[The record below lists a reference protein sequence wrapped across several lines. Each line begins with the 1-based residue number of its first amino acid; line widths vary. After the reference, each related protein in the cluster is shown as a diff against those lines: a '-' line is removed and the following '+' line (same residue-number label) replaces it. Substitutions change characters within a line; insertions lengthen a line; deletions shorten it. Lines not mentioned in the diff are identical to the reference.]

1 MTGTA
6 PGASDYRLIQRL
18 PGGEATAIV
27 RDNEVAPVLS
37 FTLFPSEASEGGSL
51 RVRLEGEFTGAARAE
66 DTVFELT
73 VGGSGDTALSVADY
87 SIQGGAFPPL
97 VINAGEK
104 ALPGFFFNLL
114 LVQDRIDEGDSEV
127 LSIVANQ
134 VVDAG
139 EQAVIAPASAVFTIT
154 DDDRA
159 GIAVPGLTA
168 RQRTLAAG
176 DTLSYEMMLTSQP
189 AASVDVVASVA
200 TVANSSAMVSDLTAS
215 VASLTFTQ
223 ANWDTPQSIVFNVA
237 ASLTMFGELRVRHA
251 VTSTDANYNGRPVAS
266 IGVTLVNIGLVVSPM
281 ALEVAE
287 GGSGTYQVSLVS
299 QPDAAVTVQPE
310 VPAGLS
316 VAPAA
321 LTFDGDTWQTPLIF
335 TVTAAD
341 NNLSDGERALII
353 VNRGDAIGT
362 TSNYENV
369 PSAPVEVTVTDNDPA
384 PTQLTLT
391 LEPDVNIGESGGVV
405 ELNLV
410 AVLNNS
416 PFAVMKFLFLTI
428 EDPPQTTAAA
438 TDFAITTIANT
449 PLVPGAEASVQFPAG
464 QNRLVVPLRITP
476 TPDRL
481 DEEDEIIVLA
491 VELETT
497 ALETS
502 INLTIVDDDTAAI
515 NVGLSAQPIRAG
527 EELVYTVQLTS
538 QPTADVVFA
547 VSVLPAAG
555 SAAKAADVTLSPTS
569 WTFTPG
575 TWDTPQMITFTVADP
590 LMTFGELL
598 LRHQV
603 TTSDANYGAISV
615 SDIPITL
622 VDVGLVVSPL
632 SLDLAEGATG
642 SYEVSLISQP
652 DGRVIVHTE
661 APAGLRVTP
670 AVLTFNIGGWD
681 TAQVVTVTAIEN
693 TLADGDRLLTIVN
706 RVEVPAGPSGG
717 TNYEG
722 APSVPVGVTVEDDDP
737 APTQVTLTL
746 EPPGGA
752 NVPESGSANVPHLV
766 VELNN
771 SPFAV
776 AKYLTLT
783 INVSDTAAAATDFAI
798 EVFPGTADAAP
809 LGLTDMVSVQI
820 PAELNRFRVPIR
832 ITPTPDRLD
841 EEDENIAIVASV
853 EDVAASDF
861 VLLTIVDDDEAGI
874 DLVGLNRQ
882 NVREG
887 DEVVWTVAL
896 RSQPTEDV
904 MVAVSVSAVTGSSAM
919 VSDVT
924 LSSTS
929 LTFTSGTWETPQ
941 TVMLTVAGSLTTFG
955 GLQVQHKGTSSDAD
969 YSGRTAAPVE
979 VTLVDVG
986 LVVLPASLELD
997 EGGAGSYQVKLISQ
1011 PDSGVTVHIEA
1022 PAGEGLSVNP
1032 AALTFDSNTWDTAQE
1047 VQVTAAENDLSSGD
1061 RVLEIAN
1068 RVEAAGDY
1076 ANAPSF
1082 SVVVTLADDEKPP
1095 VLRLTLIP
1103 SAAVEGNG
1111 GSQSQR
1117 DVPVTLRALFTG
1129 PARSDDTVFNLAT
1142 VGAGDTAVWGV
1153 DYNIT
1158 SLPPD
1163 LTIAAGQKMRDIEF
1177 TLQLVQDGF
1186 DEGAAETL
1194 SITASQFVDG
1204 GGEAV
1209 IDPASA
1215 VFRIVDDD
1223 TVGILVGLRSR
1234 NVRKEN
1240 VLVYEVVLT
1249 SEPRDDVVIAVSIT
1263 PPAGIT
1269 PPSSIT
1275 FDQTPLTF
1283 TSMTWSER
1291 QTVSLTVATVVA
1303 EENLGDYVIG
1313 HSVTSTDDTDYNQFP
1328 IADRTLGLIDVE
1340 LSLALLELRLERA
1353 DAAPLTLTPEDGGA
1367 GFDPTILA
1375 YSASIPFDAG
1385 RLLIR
1390 AVPMVSQT
1398 LTVDGTVGGE
1408 PVQNPAEV
1416 HLFSV
1421 PAGAGDGDPIGLDST
1436 VRRLLPRDQD
1446 KFEFRVRVSV
1456 QPLPASDDPVELMTY
1471 TLTLNR
1477 ALPAEPRLEVFL
1489 ASDTERTTRTEP
1501 VTELAAFRAD
1511 EDEVELILVVRAGA
1525 GSYAIEDVM
1534 LAGMGSANVE
1544 LELVAEEETPPDRV
1558 FEFETRVRLQRANP
1572 GANPQDIDF
1581 AVMLT
1586 ATPERPLAAGDE
1598 APTAELRGT
1607 LLADSPTVTE
1617 INATYRG
1624 HDQPDAAPD
1633 AAVPAGGEIRVS
1645 DNGPATITLE
1655 VVRTGGG
1662 VRPFNRQASFT
1673 LEVIGAGSRL
1683 TRVGNSFGITAGP
1696 MLTLAVNA
1704 IGVDLENIDNPPD
1717 LIFTVVFEEPSA
1729 AIRPQAGAAPLFNY
1743 YSELGDARPL
1753 FAFVG
1758 EENQLP
1764 LAVALDEDSTPLA
1777 DGILG
1782 DLPLTVT
1789 VTASRPG
1796 DVTLSLSAV
1805 APGELPSR
1813 ELLFEVAQPQT
1824 NVAVEVSVAEVDVD
1838 SRVVIVAPLNFVAHL
1853 LRLEHEPR
1861 VALEQEPMIILPFSL
1876 EDELMDGAPGLNPGS
1891 SWTLAVANEQQLAD
1905 HGYEVEEVIPIEVLD
1920 VFTQISTTLG
1930 VSYTKETITRTFGL
1944 DGGVQEI
1951 RTAPAPVET
1960 SDISVTTLN
1969 QFSAQL
1975 SMQTETVVLKG
1986 TYVAANA
1993 DVRMRPGLQTRTLRL
2008 RRTDGPAVTSRLV
2021 LTFDY
2026 SPAAAGVPSGSFNR
2040 VVTIAGGSEPV
2051 PEARIFAAG
2060 RELAAGDVVVLPRGG
2075 SALLELVVS
2084 NLPGEDG
2091 GVLMPQMED
2100 VVFRNHQD
2108 LVITRGQGELDEI
2121 NRRYVLPL
2129 TVTLAENA
2137 AGPNYD
2143 VSITVPLAG
2152 RPAVAAS
2159 FRVDVN
2165 DPPQYDSNSPIVLEV
2180 EESGGTETVGIVE
2193 FPLRIVD
2200 PDGGLQPLDAADL
2213 MLEVVGFTGPFA
2225 VSGASETGVPYFD
2238 LEFSTVQ
2245 ASGDDSGNALDL
2257 ILTLTGKLATPF
2269 GAVVELRLFGAT
2281 DGYEVLDQRLSVRV
2295 SHVEST
2301 FDLETMT
2308 TPLLA
2313 GEVPTEVLL
2322 SKFTDGSRDGAGAH
2336 PTEVLVLD
2344 APPHLLVRY
2353 DAADRQTPVVTIR
2366 NLDPANLRP
2375 QTVRLVAFDSQGDR
2389 KEVVLTINP
2398 VRQLPE
2404 IEAPHPLLV
2413 VAGAM
2418 APAVR
2423 RVMFVGNQPPDV
2435 AWTVSGEPAN
2445 VTATPMKD
2453 DRGAYVDVEVTASLA
2468 VAAGTEFVL
2477 ELTATDNGHD
2487 QRRTVKLPV
2496 VVVAADSRPRL
2507 NLSVKAASDEAGTD
2521 KMTISSFI
2529 ATDTLFLFV
2538 EALPDGVGLDPL
2550 TATIRI
2556 DSITSGTLLWQ
2567 TTTVRALAL
2576 AAQPIS
2582 VLLPPAALTA
2592 LVADDLLQVSIT
2604 ILAATGAVAQDSLRY
2619 RVRPAE
2625 TAVEAVKD
2633 SDNDGLPDMA
2643 DDENAGA
2650 ADLGP
2655 IAAALASTTD
2665 AQLRPDLELSLGHRA
2680 RSVGLGGCGVVSLML
2695 DLDTGGIVN
2704 SLMGCGVVNFAEF
2717 PSSNEIQTAL
2727 TAGDFAAGDGYR
2739 LFDLRVTFDSS
2750 ATDDD
2755 DLVLLSLPAHPSPDQ
2770 FYRVH
2775 RFDGTELV
2783 PALSAALPAALS
2795 AAPGGLAQVNDCNT
2809 CLYAVDGDRDGSV
2822 ELLLL
2827 LESVQRPPE
2836 FSSSLLKRV
2845 AVLAL
2850 PAGGD
2855 ATATPV
2861 LSISLAELFG
2871 EALLNGTM
2879 TPDVRVTQ
2887 VTGSGNVTGELEED
2901 RANLRLIGLKH
2912 TPMGPEEVR
2921 IELLDGT
2928 VPVSTLILQFSV
2940 PNRPPVVTFLLDGV
2954 ETTSLML
2961 FSRHHGDGRGGADP

>member
-1 MTGTA
+1 M
-6 PGASDYRLIQRL
+6 
-18 PGGEATAIV
+18 
-27 RDNEVAPVLS
+27 
-37 FTLFPSEASEGGSL
+37 
-51 RVRLEGEFTGAARAE
+51 
-66 DTVFELT
+66 
-73 VGGSGDTALSVADY
+73 
-87 SIQGGAFPPL
+87 
-97 VINAGEK
+97 
-104 ALPGFFFNLL
+104 
-114 LVQDRIDEGDSEV
+114 
-127 LSIVANQ
+127 
-134 VVDAG
+134 
-139 EQAVIAPASAVFTIT
+139 
-154 DDDRA
+154 
-159 GIAVPGLTA
+159 
-168 RQRTLAAG
+168 
-176 DTLSYEMMLTSQP
+176 
-189 AASVDVVASVA
+189 
-200 TVANSSAMVSDLTAS
+200 
-215 VASLTFTQ
+215 
-223 ANWDTPQSIVFNVA
+223 
-237 ASLTMFGELRVRHA
+237 
-251 VTSTDANYNGRPVAS
+251 
-266 IGVTLVNIGLVVSPM
+266 
-281 ALEVAE
+281 
-287 GGSGTYQVSLVS
+287 
-299 QPDAAVTVQPE
+299 
-310 VPAGLS
+310 
-316 VAPAA
+316 
-321 LTFDGDTWQTPLIF
+321 
-335 TVTAAD
+335 
-341 NNLSDGERALII
+341 
-353 VNRGDAIGT
+353 
-362 TSNYENV
+362 
-369 PSAPVEVTVTDNDPA
+369 
-384 PTQLTLT
+384 
-391 LEPDVNIGESGGVV
+391 
-405 ELNLV
+405 
-410 AVLNNS
+410 
-416 PFAVMKFLFLTI
+416 
-428 EDPPQTTAAA
+428 
-438 TDFAITTIANT
+438 
-449 PLVPGAEASVQFPAG
+449 
-464 QNRLVVPLRITP
+464 
-476 TPDRL
+476 
-481 DEEDEIIVLA
+481 
-491 VELETT
+491 
-497 ALETS
+497 
-502 INLTIVDDDTAAI
+502 
-515 NVGLSAQPIRAG
+515 
-527 EELVYTVQLTS
+527 
-538 QPTADVVFA
+538 
-547 VSVLPAAG
+547 
-555 SAAKAADVTLSPTS
+555 
-569 WTFTPG
+569 
-575 TWDTPQMITFTVADP
+575 
-590 LMTFGELL
+590 
-598 LRHQV
+598 
-603 TTSDANYGAISV
+603 
-615 SDIPITL
+615 
-622 VDVGLVVSPL
+622 
-632 SLDLAEGATG
+632 
-642 SYEVSLISQP
+642 
-652 DGRVIVHTE
+652 
-661 APAGLRVTP
+661 
-670 AVLTFNIGGWD
+670 
-681 TAQVVTVTAIEN
+681 
-693 TLADGDRLLTIVN
+693 
-706 RVEVPAGPSGG
+706 
-717 TNYEG
+717 
-722 APSVPVGVTVEDDDP
+722 
-737 APTQVTLTL
+737 
-746 EPPGGA
+746 
-752 NVPESGSANVPHLV
+752 
-766 VELNN
+766 
-771 SPFAV
+771 
-776 AKYLTLT
+776 
-783 INVSDTAAAATDFAI
+783 
-798 EVFPGTADAAP
+798 
-809 LGLTDMVSVQI
+809 
-820 PAELNRFRVPIR
+820 PIR
-832 ITPTPDRLD
+832 ITPTHDRLD

-882 NVREG
+882 NVRE
-887 DEVVWTVAL
+887 DDVIAWTVAL

-904 MVAVSVSAVTGSSAM
+904 MVAVSVSAVTDSSAM

-969 YSGRTAAPVE
+969 YSGRTATPVE

-986 LVVLPASLELD
+986 LVVLPASLKLD

-1022 PAGEGLSVNP
+1022 PAGEGLSVAP

-1061 RVLEIAN
+1061 RVLPIAN

-1111 GSQSQR
+1111 GSQSLR

-1291 QTVSLTVATVVA
+1291 QTVSLTVANVVA
-1303 EENLGDYVIG
+1303 EGNLGDYVIG

-1367 GFDPTILA
+1367 GFDPTVLA

-1456 QPLPASDDPVELMTY
+1456 QPLPDSDDPVELMTY

-1581 AVMLT
+1581 TVMLT

-1662 VRPFNRQASFT
+1662 VRPFNQQASFT
-1673 LEVIGAGSRL
+1673 FVVTAIGSRVNQEDNIFGV
-1683 TRVGNSFGITAGP
+1683 TVGSDLVVAVTATGNDFL
-1696 MLTLAVNA
+1696 MNT
-1704 IGVDLENIDNPPD
+1704 DNPPD
-1717 LIFTVVFEEPSA
+1717 LIFTVVFEKPSA

-1764 LAVALDEDSTPLA
+1764 LAVALDEDSTFLA

-1782 DLPLTVT
+1782 DLPVTVT

-1805 APGELPSR
+1805 APGESGPSR

-1824 NVAVEVSVAEVDVD
+1824 NIAVEVSVAEVDVD
-1838 SRVVIVAPLNFVAHL
+1838 PRVIVAPLNFVAHL
-1853 LRLEHEPR
+1853 LRLEHEER
-1861 VALEQEPMIILPFSL
+1861 VDIEQEPMIILPFSL

-1905 HGYEVEEVIPIEVLD
+1905 HGYAVEEVIIVTPTTRVSEILTRVTIVEATQTQTEEVEYTRETRTLVLRGEVESETATGPLTLSADDLSPETLALFTPQLRTVTLVVSEIEATYEVA
-1920 VFTQISTTLG
+1920 TSEQQGALG
-1930 VSYTKETITRTFGL
+1930 VSTRL
-1944 DGGVQEI
+1944 
-1951 RTAPAPVET
+1951 
-1960 SDISVTTLN
+1960 
-1969 QFSAQL
+1969 
-1975 SMQTETVVLKG
+1975 
-1986 TYVAANA
+1986 
-1993 DVRMRPGLQTRTLRL
+1993 LRL
-2008 RRTDGPAVTSRLV
+2008 RRADDATGRAPTSRLV

-2026 SPAAAGVPSGSFNR
+2026 RPAAAGGPSGSFNR

-2060 RELAAGDVVVLPRGG
+2060 RELAASDVVVLPRGG

-2091 GVLMPQMED
+2091 EVLMPQMED

-2108 LVITRGQGELDEI
+2108 LVITRGEGELDEI

-2137 AGPNYD
+2137 AGPNYQ

-2165 DPPQYDSNSPIVLEV
+2165 DPPRYELGQGQTLPLEV
-2180 EESGGTETVGIVE
+2180 DESGGTETVGIVE

-2200 PDGGLQPLDAADL
+2200 PDGGLQQLAAADL
-2213 MLEVVGFTGPFA
+2213 MLEVVGFADAAVDPIEPFA
-2225 VSGASETGVPYFD
+2225 VDRASEVRVPYFD
-2238 LEFSTVQ
+2238 LEFSAIEFQ
-2245 ASGDDSGNALDL
+2245 DGGEGYDNALSMT
-2257 ILTLTGKLATPF
+2257 LTLTGKLATPF

-2295 SHVEST
+2295 LHVEST

-2398 VRQLPE
+2398 VQQLPE

-2477 ELTATDNGHD
+2477 ELTATDNGHN

-2496 VVVAADSRPRL
+2496 AVVAADSRPRL
-2507 NLSVKAASDEAGTD
+2507 NLSVKAATDEAGTD

-2529 ATDTLFLFV
+2529 ATDTLSLFV
-2538 EALPDGVGLDPL
+2538 EADLDGVGLDPL

-2556 DSITSGTLLWQ
+2556 DSITSGTLIWQ
-2567 TTTVRALAL
+2567 TTTIRALAL

-2655 IAAALASTTD
+2655 IAAALASVTN
-2665 AQLRPDLELSLGHRA
+2665 AGASVRQDLPPSLSLGDRA
-2680 RSVGLGGCGVVSLML
+2680 RSVGLGDCGELSLTL
-2695 DLDTGGIVN
+2695 TLGVGGI
-2704 SLMGCGVVNFAEF
+2704 SLTGCEGIDVAAGF
-2717 PSSNEIQTAL
+2717 PSSAAIETAL
-2727 TAGDFAAGDGYR
+2727 TVGNFAHGNYR
-2739 LFDLRVTFDSS
+2739 LFDLRVTFDS
-2750 ATDDD
+2750 AAAAAAGVDE
-2755 DLVLLSLPAHPSPDQ
+2755 LVLLSLPAHPSPDQ
-2770 FYRVH
+2770 FYRVD
-2775 RFDGTELV
+2775 RFDGASFTL
-2783 PALSAALPAALS
+2783 ALRAGLPAALS
-2795 AAPGGLAQVNDCNT
+2795 TPAPGVLRGVGECET

-2827 LESVQRPPE
+2827 LRSVTRKAAAFP
-2836 FSSSLLKRV
+2836 SLYRTRIT
-2845 AVLAL
+2845 AL
-2850 PAGGD
+2850 PAAVGD
-2855 ATATPV
+2855 QPPTLTIP
-2861 LSISLAELFG
+2861 LTDLFG
-2871 EALLNGTM
+2871 VDLINQFAPPM
-2879 TPDVRVTQ
+2879 VRVSQ

-2912 TPMGPEEVR
+2912 TPMGPADVQ
-2921 IELLDGT
+2921 ILLFREGMGGIAAA
-2928 VPVSTLILQFSV
+2928 TLTIRVSV

-2954 ETTSLML
+2954 EITSTLML
-2961 FSRHHGDGRGGADP
+2961 TPGITETVVVVRILDPDGDKGFSLALTGAGNVIATPVSRVVRTLVGGASVDVVEHRLLLSSDRPRAPVPVRLSVTDVTADVSDRSSPSVPDALIVCFVNANGVCPSAPPAAGGGGGGGATGLLWLAATGGAFSLRIRRRWRAARRLRTRPSTNPPSAAAPRSPSSRHLSVVRFLRQKARFFVFGAFQSPARSRGACL

>member
-1 MTGTA
+1 MV
-6 PGASDYRLIQRL
+6 PVRLRAL
-18 PGGEATAIV
+18 FVGPARSEATVFNLTI
-27 RDNEVAPVLS
+27 
-37 FTLFPSEASEGGSL
+37 GG
-51 RVRLEGEFTGAARAE
+51 A
-66 DTVFELT
+66 
-73 VGGSGDTALSVADY
+73 GDTAARTLDY
-87 SIQGGAFPPL
+87 DIPS
-97 VINAGEK
+97 
-104 ALPGFFFNLL
+104 ALPQLTIAAGQKVRQLNFNLQ
-114 LVQDRIDEGDSEV
+114 LVQDDLDEGADET
-127 LSIVANQ
+127 LSITASQFVAGGGQ
-134 VVDAG
+134 I
-139 EQAVIAPASAVFTIT
+139 VIAAASAVFTIT
-154 DDDRA
+154 DDDTA
-159 GIAVPGLTA
+159 G
-168 RQRTLAAG
+168 
-176 DTLSYEMMLTSQP
+176 
-189 AASVDVVASVA
+189 
-200 TVANSSAMVSDLTAS
+200 
-215 VASLTFTQ
+215 
-223 ANWDTPQSIVFNVA
+223 
-237 ASLTMFGELRVRHA
+237 VR
-251 VTSTDANYNGRPVAS
+251 
-266 IGVTLVNIGLVVSPM
+266 
-281 ALEVAE
+281 
-287 GGSGTYQVSLVS
+287 
-299 QPDAAVTVQPE
+299 
-310 VPAGLS
+310 
-316 VAPAA
+316 
-321 LTFDGDTWQTPLIF
+321 
-335 TVTAAD
+335 
-341 NNLSDGERALII
+341 
-353 VNRGDAIGT
+353 
-362 TSNYENV
+362 
-369 PSAPVEVTVTDNDPA
+369 
-384 PTQLTLT
+384 
-391 LEPDVNIGESGGVV
+391 
-405 ELNLV
+405 
-410 AVLNNS
+410 
-416 PFAVMKFLFLTI
+416 
-428 EDPPQTTAAA
+428 
-438 TDFAITTIANT
+438 
-449 PLVPGAEASVQFPAG
+449 
-464 QNRLVVPLRITP
+464 
-476 TPDRL
+476 
-481 DEEDEIIVLA
+481 
-491 VELETT
+491 
-497 ALETS
+497 
-502 INLTIVDDDTAAI
+502 
-515 NVGLSAQPIRAG
+515 
-527 EELVYTVQLTS
+527 
-538 QPTADVVFA
+538 
-547 VSVLPAAG
+547 
-555 SAAKAADVTLSPTS
+555 
-569 WTFTPG
+569 
-575 TWDTPQMITFTVADP
+575 
-590 LMTFGELL
+590 
-598 LRHQV
+598 
-603 TTSDANYGAISV
+603 
-615 SDIPITL
+615 
-622 VDVGLVVSPL
+622 
-632 SLDLAEGATG
+632 
-642 SYEVSLISQP
+642 
-652 DGRVIVHTE
+652 
-661 APAGLRVTP
+661 
-670 AVLTFNIGGWD
+670 
-681 TAQVVTVTAIEN
+681 
-693 TLADGDRLLTIVN
+693 
-706 RVEVPAGPSGG
+706 
-717 TNYEG
+717 
-722 APSVPVGVTVEDDDP
+722 
-737 APTQVTLTL
+737 
-746 EPPGGA
+746 
-752 NVPESGSANVPHLV
+752 
-766 VELNN
+766 
-771 SPFAV
+771 
-776 AKYLTLT
+776 
-783 INVSDTAAAATDFAI
+783 
-798 EVFPGTADAAP
+798 
-809 LGLTDMVSVQI
+809 
-820 PAELNRFRVPIR
+820 
-832 ITPTPDRLD
+832 
-841 EEDENIAIVASV
+841 
-853 EDVAASDF
+853 
-861 VLLTIVDDDEAGI
+861 
-874 DLVGLNRQ
+874 
-882 NVREG
+882 
-887 DEVVWTVAL
+887 
-896 RSQPTEDV
+896 
-904 MVAVSVSAVTGSSAM
+904 
-919 VSDVT
+919 
-924 LSSTS
+924 
-929 LTFTSGTWETPQ
+929 
-941 TVMLTVAGSLTTFG
+941 
-955 GLQVQHKGTSSDAD
+955 
-969 YSGRTAAPVE
+969 
-979 VTLVDVG
+979 
-986 LVVLPASLELD
+986 
-997 EGGAGSYQVKLISQ
+997 
-1011 PDSGVTVHIEA
+1011 
-1022 PAGEGLSVNP
+1022 
-1032 AALTFDSNTWDTAQE
+1032 
-1047 VQVTAAENDLSSGD
+1047 
-1061 RVLEIAN
+1061 
-1068 RVEAAGDY
+1068 
-1076 ANAPSF
+1076 
-1082 SVVVTLADDEKPP
+1082 
-1095 VLRLTLIP
+1095 
-1103 SAAVEGNG
+1103 
-1111 GSQSQR
+1111 
-1117 DVPVTLRALFTG
+1117 
-1129 PARSDDTVFNLAT
+1129 
-1142 VGAGDTAVWGV
+1142 
-1153 DYNIT
+1153 
-1158 SLPPD
+1158 
-1163 LTIAAGQKMRDIEF
+1163 
-1177 TLQLVQDGF
+1177 
-1186 DEGAAETL
+1186 
-1194 SITASQFVDG
+1194 
-1204 GGEAV
+1204 
-1209 IDPASA
+1209 
-1215 VFRIVDDD
+1215 
-1223 TVGILVGLRSR
+1223 VGLRDQS
-1234 NVRKEN
+1234 VRKEN
-1240 VLVYEVVLT
+1240 VVVYEVVLT
-1249 SEPRDDVVIAVSIT
+1249 SEPTANVVVTVAVT
-1263 PPAGIT
+1263 LPAGIT

-1275 FDQTPLTF
+1275 VPPTSLTF
-1283 TSMTWSER
+1283 APGDWNQPQRVT
-1291 QTVSLTVATVVA
+1291 LTVAAVVA
-1303 EENLGDYVIG
+1303 EENLGDYIID
-1313 HSVTSTDDTDYNQFP
+1313 HSVTSADPNYDQFF
-1328 IADRTLGLIDVE
+1328 IADRTLGLIDVD
-1340 LSLALLELRLERA
+1340 LSLALLELRVSGGG
-1353 DAAPLTLTPEDGGA
+1353 DPLTLEREGGGA
-1367 GFDPTILA
+1367 GFEPGV
-1375 YSASIPFDAG
+1375 YRASIPFEA
-1385 RLLIR
+1385 RLAFIR
-1390 AVPMVSQT
+1390 AVPTASQS
-1398 LTVDGTVGGE
+1398 LA
-1408 PVQNPAEV
+1408 VQNRAEV

-1421 PAGAGDGDPIGLDST
+1421 PAAAGDGAPIGLDES
-1436 VRRLLPRDQD
+1436 VRRPLPGGEDQ
-1446 KFEFRVRVSV
+1446 FEFRVRVSV
-1456 QPLPASDDPVELMTY
+1456 QPLPPSDDPVVLATY
-1471 TLTLNR
+1471 TLKLNR
-1477 ALPAEPRLEVFL
+1477 ALPAAPRLEIFL

-1501 VTELAAFRAD
+1501 VTELAAFSAD
-1511 EDEVELILVVRAGA
+1511 VDEVELILVVRAGA
-1525 GSYAIEDVM
+1525 SSYAIEDVM
-1534 LAGMGSANVE
+1534 LAGMGSDQVE
-1544 LELVAEEETPPDRV
+1544 LGTPEHTRPGGV
-1558 FEFETRVRLQRANP
+1558 FDFETRVRLQRLNP
-1572 GANPQDIDF
+1572 TTNPQDIDF
-1581 AVMLT
+1581 TVMLT

-1645 DNGPATITLE
+1645 DNGPATLTLT

-1662 VRPFNRQASFT
+1662 VRPFNQQASFT

-1717 LIFTVVFEEPSA
+1717 LIFTVVFEKPSA

-1782 DLPLTVT
+1782 DLPVTVT

-1824 NVAVEVSVAEVDVD
+1824 NVAVEVSVVEVDVD

-1853 LRLEHEPR
+1853 LRLEHEDR
-1861 VALEQEPMIILPFSL
+1861 VTIDREPIILPFSL
-1876 EDELMDGAPGLNPGS
+1876 EDGPPGLNPGS

-2040 VVTIAGGSEPV
+2040 VVTIAGGREPV

-2060 RELAAGDVVVLPRGG
+2060 RELAASDVVVLPRGG

-2108 LVITRGQGELDEI
+2108 LVIIRGQGELDEI

-2137 AGPNYD
+2137 AGPNYE

-2165 DPPQYDSNSPIVLEV
+2165 DPPQYDSDSPIVLEV

-2366 NLDPANLRP
+2366 NLDPANLRR

-2413 VAGAM
+2413 VAGAP

-2445 VTATPMKD
+2445 VTATP
-2453 DRGAYVDVEVTASLA
+2453 REGGGGAYVDVEVTASLA
-2468 VAAGTEFVL
+2468 IAAGTEFVL

-2496 VVVAADSRPRL
+2496 AVVAADSRPRL

-2582 VLLPPAALTA
+2582 VLLPPSALTA

-2604 ILAATGAVAQDSLRY
+2604 ILAATGAVAQDSLRF
-2619 RVRPAE
+2619 RVLPGE

-2961 FSRHHGDGRGGADP
+2961 SPGITETVVVVRIRDPDGDKGFSLALTGAGNVIATPVSRVVRTLVGGASVDVVEHRLLLSSDRPRAPVPVRLRVTDVTADVSDRSSPSVPDALIVCFVNANGVCPSAPPAAGGGGGGGATGLLWLAATGGAFSLRIRRRWRAARRLRTRPSTNPPSAAAPRSPSSRHLSVVRFLRQKARFFVFGAFQSPARSRGACL